1 MCFSAQAS
9 FTAAA
14 ICGTIGVASVLRCAR
29 KHLMLA
35 LVPLLFGLHQ
45 AIEGVVWLHAGQDVG
60 QLAGLLFVGIAF
72 CFWPTY
78 IPLSTLPLAPMGV
91 RRNAIL
97 AILLAGIFVSLYA
110 AFILT
115 YPLIIDFSSHKV
127 HYITTKVGA
136 NWVGYLY
143 VLAVTAPLVLM
154 RNRYLK
160 LFGLLVFIFLAI
172 SLLFFV
178 PAQFSV
184 WCFFSAA
191 SSVLVFLAV
200 KKLDSPIDATV

>member
-14 ICGTIGVASVLRCAR
+14 ICGTIGIASVLRCER
-29 KHLMLA
+29 KHWMLA
-35 LVPLLFGLHQ
+35 LVPLWFGLHQ
-45 AIEGVVWLHAGQDVG
+45 AIEGVVWLYKGQG
-60 QLAGLLFVGIAF
+60 IGHLAGLWFIGIAF

-78 IPLSTLPLAPMGV
+78 IPLATLKLAPRGM
-91 RRNAIL
+91 RRNAIW
-97 AILLAGIFVSLYA
+97 AILLAGLFVSLYA
-110 AFILT
+110 ANILS
-115 YPLIIDFSSHKV
+115 YPVLIDLSSHKI
-127 HYITTKVGA
+127 HYITSQTGA
-136 NWVGYLY
+136 AWVGNLY

-160 LFGLLVFIFLAI
+160 LFGLLVFIFLVI